1 MTTRMEATTGVVL
14 LALFLYLGATAAVR
28 QSPTVD
34 EFAHLPAG
42 YAYLTIGDFSL
53 YAKNPPLIKM
63 IAALP
68 LLVYRPMLGDTHPG
82 ETSSWRP
89 WMHGTSFMR
98 LNAVRYHR
106 LFVAGRCMILALG
119 AALGLAIWL
128 TARKLYGP
136 GGGIAALSLYAVSPD
151 FLAQSS
157 IVSTDVGATLFMF
170 LAVLG
175 FLFFLDRPGPLRG
188 ALCGALFGCALL
200 SKFTSLLLAPVF
212 LVGAVAAG
220 HWHRARRD
228 HVAAVFSWKRVAAG
242 TAALFAVAWSVLL
255 AGYGFPS
262 IGITAEAYHCRSEA
276 LAWIQAALPHL
287 PLPVPFAYLVGLDDQ
302 LFETRHLGFPNYL
315 LGSWYEG
322 ARWEYYPLAVLVK
335 TPLPILLAIAAG
347 IGYSRQGGEY
357 RGRPALSP
365 HEVAILLA
373 LAWLALGVTVRNNIQ
388 VGVRYLLPSYSLA
401 YVLAGRIGS
410 AEVLR
415 LGGKRWRALL
425 IIGAFFLL
433 VGVVRI
439 HPNYLSYFNILAGG
453 PENGHRVLLD
463 SNLDWGQDLPALARY
478 MREHGDASVTLGYF
492 GSVDPAV
499 YGIAYEPL
507 ARAGNPGLTAVS
519 AAYLMGFDYPLTYL
533 SPWQPPP
540 LEAAAQYRDRVPVDR
555 SGYSIFLFRD

>member
-1 MTTRMEATTGVVL
+1 MTTRVELTAGALL
-14 LALFLYLGATAAVR
+14 LALFVVLGAQTAER

-68 LLVYRPMLGDTHPG
+68 LFASRPALGNTHSG

-89 WMHGTSFMR
+89 WLHGTSFMH
-98 LNAVRYHR
+98 LNAARYHHI
-106 LFVAGRCMILALG
+106 FVTARYMILALG
-119 AALGLAIWL
+119 ATLGLAIWL
-128 TARKLYGP
+128 TARKIYGP

-175 FLFFLDRPGPLRG
+175 FLFFLDRPGALRG

-200 SKFTSLLLAPVF
+200 SKFTALLLAPVF

-220 HWHRARRD
+220 HWHRVRHG
-228 HVAAVFSWKRVAAG
+228 HVVADFSWKRVAVGIAV
-242 TAALFAVAWSVLL
+242 LFAIAWLVLL
-255 AGYGFPS
+255 AGYGFPTF
-262 IGITAEAYHCRSEA
+262 GITARAYHCRSEA
-276 LAWIQAALPHL
+276 LAWVQAVFPHL
-287 PLPVPFAYLVGLDDQ
+287 PLPVPLAYLIGLDDQ

-315 LGSWYEG
+315 LGDWYEG
-322 ARWEYYPLAVLVK
+322 ARWQYYPLAVLVK
-335 TPLPILLAIAAG
+335 TPLPILFAIAAG
-347 IGYSRQGGEY
+347 VGLCRRGGE
-357 RGRPALSP
+357 RRERSAFSP

-410 AEVLR
+410 AEMLR
-415 LGGKRWRALL
+415 WGGKRWRVLLATGAAALL
-425 IIGAFFLL
+425 VSIAQ
-433 VGVVRI
+433 V
-439 HPNYLSYFNILAGG
+439 HPSYLSYFNVLAGG
-453 PENGHRVLLD
+453 PENGYRVLLD
-463 SNLDWGQDLPALARY
+463 SNLDWGQDLPALAKY
-478 MREHGDASVTLGYF
+478 MGEHGDTSVTLGYF
-492 GSVDPAV
+492 GAVDPAI
-499 YGIAYEPL
+499 YGISYDPL
-507 ARAGNPGLTAVS
+507 TRAGNPGLTAIS
-519 AAYLMGFDYPLTYL
+519 AAYLMGFDFPMIYL
-533 SPWQPPP
+533 SPWRGPP
-540 LEAAAQYRDRVPVDR
+540 LEAAAQYRARVPVGHA
-555 SGYSIFLFRD
+555 GYSIFLYRD

>member
-1 MTTRMEATTGVVL
+1 MTTRLEAATGVVL
-14 LALFLYLGATAAVR
+14 LALFLSLGAAAAVR

-42 YAYLTIGDFSL
+42 YAYLTRGDFSL

-68 LLVYRPMLGDTHPG
+68 LLASRPVLGNTHPG

-89 WMHGTSFMR
+89 WLHGDSFMR
-98 LNAVRYHR
+98 LNAGRYHR
-106 LFVAGRCMILALG
+106 LFVTSRYLILALG

-128 TARKLYGP
+128 TARRLYGP
-136 GGGIAALSLYAVSPD
+136 GGGIAALSLYALSPD

-170 LAVLG
+170 LSFFG
-175 FLFFLDRPGPLRG
+175 FLFFLDRPGALRG
-188 ALCGALFGCALL
+188 ALCGVLFGCALL
-200 SKFTSLLLAPVF
+200 SKFTALLLAPTF
-212 LVGAVAAG
+212 IAGAFAAA
-220 HWHRARRD
+220 HWHRARRGN
-228 HVAAVFSWKRVAAG
+228 VAIDFSWQRVATGLAV
-242 TAALFAVAWSVLL
+242 LFAVSWLVLL
-255 AGYGFPS
+255 AGYGFPPF
-262 IGITAEAYHCRSEA
+262 GVTASMYRCRSET

-315 LGSWYEG
+315 LGTWYEG
-322 ARWEYYPLAVLVK
+322 SRWQYFPLAVLVK

-347 IGYSRQGGEY
+347 VGLCRRGGAR
-357 RGRPALSP
+357 RGRPAFSP
-365 HEVAILLA
+365 HETAILIA
-373 LAWLALGVTVRNNIQ
+373 LAWLALGVTVHNNIQ

-415 LGGKRWRALL
+415 WGGRRWRVLL
-425 IIGAFFLL
+425 ASCAVALL
-433 VGVVRI
+433 VGVAQV
-439 HPNYLSYFNILAGG
+439 HPSYLSYFNVLAGG

-463 SNLDWGQDLPALARY
+463 SNLDWGQDLPALAQY
-478 MREHGDASVTLGYF
+478 LREHGDASVTLGYF
-492 GSVDPAV
+492 GAVDPAI
-499 YGIAYEPL
+499 YGISYEPL
-507 ARAGNPGLTAVS
+507 TRAGTPGLTAIS

-533 SPWQPPP
+533 TPWQAPP
-540 LEAAAQYRDRVPVDR
+540 LEAAAHYRDRVPVGR
-555 SGYSIFLFRD
+555 AGYSIFLYRN